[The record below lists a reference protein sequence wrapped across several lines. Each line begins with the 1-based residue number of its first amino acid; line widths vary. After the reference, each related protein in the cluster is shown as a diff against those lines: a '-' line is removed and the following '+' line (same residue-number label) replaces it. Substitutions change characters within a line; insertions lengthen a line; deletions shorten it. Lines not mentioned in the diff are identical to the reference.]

1 MHSKK
6 QLPEKG
12 RCLTVQNEKKTQG
25 NKSLFLYTALIFAA
39 AILIIVIA
47 FFGQHNLNR
56 MQGELPAET
65 SAPVTDGIAQ
75 RAAQISEQ
83 NAMLI
88 TQNEALNSL
97 NKELSKDKEALES
110 KNSEL
115 QINYTNGNIFC
126 TIYQYIYDNNMDDAK
141 EAFSTLN
148 PDSLT
153 DAQKIIYTNLKKIL
167 N

>member
-1 MHSKK
+1 M
-6 QLPEKG
+6 
-12 RCLTVQNEKKTQG
+12 QNEKNKAG

-47 FFGQHNLNR
+47 FFGQQNLNR
-56 MQGELPAET
+56 MQGELPTET
-65 SAPVTDGIAQ
+65 SVPAVDGIAQ

-83 NAMLI
+83 NALLV

-97 NKELSKDKEALES
+97 NKELASDKKALET
-110 KNSEL
+110 KNAEL

-126 TIYQYIYDNNMDDAK
+126 TIYQYIYDKNFDDAR
-141 EAFSTLN
+141 EVFSTLN

-153 DAQKIIYTNLKKIL
+153 DAQKVIYTNLKKIL

>member
-1 MHSKK
+1 M
-6 QLPEKG
+6 
-12 RCLTVQNEKKTQG
+12 QNEKKNTG
-25 NKSLFLYTALIFAA
+25 NKSLFLYTALIFAT

-47 FFGQHNLNR
+47 FFGQHNLNKL
-56 MQGELPAET
+56 QGELPTET
-65 SAPVTDGIAQ
+65 AVPATDGIAQ

-83 NAMLI
+83 NAMLV

-97 NKELSKDKEALES
+97 NKELSSNKEALEA
-110 KNSEL
+110 KNTEL

-126 TIYQYIYDNNMDDAK
+126 SIYQYIYDNNLDDAR
-141 EAFSTLN
+141 EVFSTIN

-167 N
+167 S